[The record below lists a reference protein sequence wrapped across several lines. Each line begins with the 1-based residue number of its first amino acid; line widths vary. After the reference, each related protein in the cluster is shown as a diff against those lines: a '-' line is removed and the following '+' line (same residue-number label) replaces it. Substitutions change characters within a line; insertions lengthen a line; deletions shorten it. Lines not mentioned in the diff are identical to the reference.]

1 MYFLFCL
8 HLSIPHF
15 AHHILRCMLHYK
27 IEQQQKQ
34 QQQQQHKRGRE
45 RESEKATTKSFTLSR
60 QNCLQISLIYVIYL
74 VSYRFCSGDNIFSA
88 ASAIEGRRRGG
99 GGGGEGAGLSL
110 RHGYGKRV

>member
-8 HLSIPHF
+8 YLSIPRF

-27 IEQQQKQ
+27 IK

-99 GGGGEGAGLSL
+99 GGGEGAGLSL
-110 RHGYGKRV
+110 RHGYGEQV